1 MEKELDQRVRMTK
14 MMLRRGL
21 IGLLEKKQLKDISV
35 TELCRQSGI
44 NRGTFYAHYKDIDD
58 LHRSIEED
66 VFAEIQKTLDAHPI
80 HPAGYRAEKEQTIY
94 YAVYDFL
101 DHSSDLRSL
110 LMNSQAY
117 NPLMQKLLVIG
128 YEKFASEYRRL
139 HPGWEEGQIRFTFN
153 FVAAGFLNLLK
164 DWISGGRKEPV
175 DAMAKRTEQ
184 LALACIKAK

>member
-1 MEKELDQRVRMTK
+1 MEKEADQRVRMTK
-14 MMLRRGL
+14 MLLRRGL
-21 IGLLEKKQLKDISV
+21 IDLLEKKQLRDISV

-58 LHRSIEED
+58 LHRGIEEE
-66 VFAEIQKTLDAHPI
+66 VFAEIQKTMDAHPI

-101 DHSSDLRSL
+101 EHSGDLRSL

-117 NPLMQKLLVIG
+117 NPLLQKLLTIG
-128 YEKFASEYRRL
+128 YEKFAMEYRRI
-139 HPGWEEGQIRFTFN
+139 HPGTGEDQIRFTFN

-164 DWISGGRKEPV
+164 EWIANGRREPV
-175 DAMAKRTEQ
+175 ELMAKRTEQ
-184 LALACIKAK
+184 LALACIRV